1 MKSHGCR
8 CHIGVESQLP
18 TEEAPPNPILPHSLL
33 GTLPRALSQ
42 ASVYGMNAEG
52 LGTLICPL
60 VPMLSTRLLSF
71 WKADDCAVCL
81 DGQRAGV

>member
-1 MKSHGCR
+1 MAVGATLELNHSCLLRRH
-8 CHIGVESQLP
+8 
-18 TEEAPPNPILPHSLL
+18 PPNPILPHSLL